1 MSKKHLRTET
11 GTVRRTY
18 KDTVFR
24 KIFNNKENLLALYNA
39 LNGTH
44 YNNPEDIEI
53 ITLDN
58 ALFLKMKNDIAFLV
72 STDQICLVEHS
83 STVCLNYPLRSLL
96 YLTKEYQAILKQRN
110 QDILSYTQVKIPTP
124 RCIVLYNGPA
134 QRPEREVMKLSD
146 AFANQDVEGCLELKV
161 EILNINYGK
170 NESLQKACKTLEDYA
185 ILVAKIREYAR
196 EMDDLSMA
204 VHKAI
209 QYCIDHDHLRDFLI
223 LNQAEVA
230 AMSLLEGS
238 WEEYAD
244 SMDQELER
252 LKKEAALGR
261 EYRKELEGRFV
272 KAAML
277 LELGL
282 KEPVLREMAAALEAA
297 QLKQAGCALEKK
309 TAKLYPPQTQLSSV
323 KETALKTD
331 SAFLI

>member
-18 KDTVFR
+18 KDSVFR

-124 RCIVLYNGPA
+124 RCIVLYNGLA

-252 LKKEAALGR
+252 LKKSEKALK
-261 EYRKELEGRFV
+261 ENEKKLKKEVLEKDDKIKELE
-272 KAAML
+272 AL
-277 LELGL
+277 L
-282 KEPVLREMAAALEAA
+282 AS
-297 QLKQAGCALEKK
+297 KQ
-309 TAKLYPPQTQLSSV
+309 
-323 KETALKTD
+323 
-331 SAFLI
+331 

>member
-1 MSKKHLRTET
+1 M
-11 GTVRRTY
+11 
-18 KDTVFR
+18 
-24 KIFNNKENLLALYNA
+24 ALYNA

-44 YNNPEDIEI
+44 YNNPADIEI

-146 AFANQDVEGCLELKV
+146 AFANQDVEGCMELKV

-252 LKKEAALGR
+252 LKESEKKLKESEKALKKEVLEKDAELERVSR
-261 EYRKELEGRFV
+261 EKDTELKRISSEKDARIKELE
-272 KAAML
+272 AL
-277 LELGL
+277 L
-282 KEPVLREMAAALEAA
+282 AS
-297 QLKQAGCALEKK
+297 KQ
-309 TAKLYPPQTQLSSV
+309 
-323 KETALKTD
+323 
-331 SAFLI
+331 

>member
-11 GTVRRTY
+11 GTIRRTY

-252 LKKEAALGR
+252 LKESEKALK
-261 EYRKELEGRFV
+261 KELEKVSRE
-272 KAAML
+272 KDA
-277 LELGL
+277 ELKRISSEKDARI
-282 KEPVLREMAAALEAA
+282 KELEALLA
-297 QLKQAGCALEKK
+297 SKQ
-309 TAKLYPPQTQLSSV
+309 
-323 KETALKTD
+323 
-331 SAFLI
+331 

>member
-146 AFANQDVEGCLELKV
+146 AFANQEVEGCLELKV

-252 LKKEAALGR
+252 LKVSEKKLKENEKKLKKEVLEKDAELERVSR
-261 EYRKELEGRFV
+261 EKDTELKRISSEKDARIKELE
-272 KAAML
+272 AL
-277 LELGL
+277 L
-282 KEPVLREMAAALEAA
+282 AS
-297 QLKQAGCALEKK
+297 KQ
-309 TAKLYPPQTQLSSV
+309 
-323 KETALKTD
+323 
-331 SAFLI
+331 

>member
-18 KDTVFR
+18 KDSVFR

-146 AFANQDVEGCLELKV
+146 AFANQEVEGCLELKV

-185 ILVAKIREYAR
+185 ILVARIREYAR

-252 LKKEAALGR
+252 LKESEKKLKESEKALKKEVLEKDAELKR
-261 EYRKELEGRFV
+261 ISSEKDARIKELE
-272 KAAML
+272 AL
-277 LELGL
+277 L
-282 KEPVLREMAAALEAA
+282 AS
-297 QLKQAGCALEKK
+297 KQ
-309 TAKLYPPQTQLSSV
+309 
-323 KETALKTD
+323 
-331 SAFLI
+331 

>member
-1 MSKKHLRTET
+1 
-11 GTVRRTY
+11 
-18 KDTVFR
+18 
-24 KIFNNKENLLALYNA
+24 
-39 LNGTH
+39 
-44 YNNPEDIEI
+44 
-53 ITLDN
+53 
-58 ALFLKMKNDIAFLV
+58 
-72 STDQICLVEHS
+72 
-83 STVCLNYPLRSLL
+83 
-96 YLTKEYQAILKQRN
+96 
-110 QDILSYTQVKIPTP
+110 
-124 RCIVLYNGPA
+124 
-134 QRPEREVMKLSD
+134 MKLSD

-252 LKKEAALGR
+252 LKESEKKLKESEKALKKEVLEKDAELERVSRKKDEKLQAQAAKI
-261 EYRKELEGRFV
+261 KELE
-272 KAAML
+272 AL
-277 LELGL
+277 L
-282 KEPVLREMAAALEAA
+282 AS
-297 QLKQAGCALEKK
+297 KQ
-309 TAKLYPPQTQLSSV
+309 
-323 KETALKTD
+323 
-331 SAFLI
+331 

>member
-1 MSKKHLRTET
+1 
-11 GTVRRTY
+11 
-18 KDTVFR
+18 
-24 KIFNNKENLLALYNA
+24 
-39 LNGTH
+39 
-44 YNNPEDIEI
+44 
-53 ITLDN
+53 
-58 ALFLKMKNDIAFLV
+58 
-72 STDQICLVEHS
+72 
-83 STVCLNYPLRSLL
+83 
-96 YLTKEYQAILKQRN
+96 
-110 QDILSYTQVKIPTP
+110 
-124 RCIVLYNGPA
+124 
-134 QRPEREVMKLSD
+134 MKLSD

-252 LKKEAALGR
+252 LKASEKKLKENEKKLKENEKKLKKEVLEKDAELQAQAAKI
-261 EYRKELEGRFV
+261 KELE
-272 KAAML
+272 AL
-277 LELGL
+277 L
-282 KEPVLREMAAALEAA
+282 AS
-297 QLKQAGCALEKK
+297 KQ
-309 TAKLYPPQTQLSSV
+309 
-323 KETALKTD
+323 
-331 SAFLI
+331 

>member
-252 LKKEAALGR
+252 LKESEKKLK
-261 EYRKELEGRFV
+261 KELEKVSRE
-272 KAAML
+272 KDA
-277 LELGL
+277 ELKRISSEKDARI
-282 KEPVLREMAAALEAA
+282 KELEALLA
-297 QLKQAGCALEKK
+297 SKQ
-309 TAKLYPPQTQLSSV
+309 
-323 KETALKTD
+323 
-331 SAFLI
+331 

>member
-146 AFANQDVEGCLELKV
+146 AFANQEVEGCLELKV

-252 LKKEAALGR
+252 LKESEKALK
-261 EYRKELEGRFV
+261 KELEKVSRE
-272 KAAML
+272 KDAELKRISSEKDARIKELETL
-277 LELGL
+277 L
-282 KEPVLREMAAALEAA
+282 AS
-297 QLKQAGCALEKK
+297 KQ
-309 TAKLYPPQTQLSSV
+309 
-323 KETALKTD
+323 
-331 SAFLI
+331 

>member
-18 KDTVFR
+18 KDSVFR

-53 ITLDN
+53 VTLDN

-185 ILVAKIREYAR
+185 ILVARIREYAR
-196 EMDDLSMA
+196 EMDALSMA

-252 LKKEAALGR
+252 LKKNEKKLKESEKALKKEVLEKDAELERVSREKEAELKRISSEKDAR
-261 EYRKELEGRFV
+261 IKELE
-272 KAAML
+272 AL
-277 LELGL
+277 L
-282 KEPVLREMAAALEAA
+282 AS
-297 QLKQAGCALEKK
+297 KQ
-309 TAKLYPPQTQLSSV
+309 
-323 KETALKTD
+323 
-331 SAFLI
+331 

>member
-1 MSKKHLRTET
+1 
-11 GTVRRTY
+11 
-18 KDTVFR
+18 
-24 KIFNNKENLLALYNA
+24 
-39 LNGTH
+39 
-44 YNNPEDIEI
+44 
-53 ITLDN
+53 
-58 ALFLKMKNDIAFLV
+58 
-72 STDQICLVEHS
+72 
-83 STVCLNYPLRSLL
+83 
-96 YLTKEYQAILKQRN
+96 
-110 QDILSYTQVKIPTP
+110 
-124 RCIVLYNGPA
+124 
-134 QRPEREVMKLSD
+134 MKLSD

-252 LKKEAALGR
+252 LKKSEKALK
-261 EYRKELEGRFV
+261 KELEKVSREKDAELERV
-272 KAAML
+272 SREKDAELQAQAAKI
-277 LELGL
+277 
-282 KEPVLREMAAALEAA
+282 KELEALLA
-297 QLKQAGCALEKK
+297 SKQ
-309 TAKLYPPQTQLSSV
+309 
-323 KETALKTD
+323 
-331 SAFLI
+331 

>member
-83 STVCLNYPLRSLL
+83 STICLNYPLRSLL

-252 LKKEAALGR
+252 LKESEKKLKESEKALKKEVLEKDAELERVSR
-261 EYRKELEGRFV
+261 EKDTELKRISSEKDARIKELE
-272 KAAML
+272 AL
-277 LELGL
+277 L
-282 KEPVLREMAAALEAA
+282 AS
-297 QLKQAGCALEKK
+297 KQ
-309 TAKLYPPQTQLSSV
+309 
-323 KETALKTD
+323 
-331 SAFLI
+331 

>member
-11 GTVRRTY
+11 GTIRRTY

-185 ILVAKIREYAR
+185 ILVARIREYAR

-252 LKKEAALGR
+252 LKESEKKLKESEKALKKEVLEKDAELERVSR
-261 EYRKELEGRFV
+261 EKDAELEKVSREKDEKLEKVSREKDAELKRISREKDARIKELE
-272 KAAML
+272 AL
-277 LELGL
+277 L
-282 KEPVLREMAAALEAA
+282 AS
-297 QLKQAGCALEKK
+297 KQ
-309 TAKLYPPQTQLSSV
+309 
-323 KETALKTD
+323 
-331 SAFLI
+331 

>member
-1 MSKKHLRTET
+1 
-11 GTVRRTY
+11 
-18 KDTVFR
+18 
-24 KIFNNKENLLALYNA
+24 
-39 LNGTH
+39 
-44 YNNPEDIEI
+44 
-53 ITLDN
+53 
-58 ALFLKMKNDIAFLV
+58 
-72 STDQICLVEHS
+72 
-83 STVCLNYPLRSLL
+83 
-96 YLTKEYQAILKQRN
+96 
-110 QDILSYTQVKIPTP
+110 
-124 RCIVLYNGPA
+124 
-134 QRPEREVMKLSD
+134 MKLSD

-252 LKKEAALGR
+252 LKESEKKLKESEKALKKEVLEKDAELERVSR
-261 EYRKELEGRFV
+261 EKDEKLQAQAEKIKELE
-272 KAAML
+272 AL
-277 LELGL
+277 L
-282 KEPVLREMAAALEAA
+282 AS
-297 QLKQAGCALEKK
+297 KQ
-309 TAKLYPPQTQLSSV
+309 
-323 KETALKTD
+323 
-331 SAFLI
+331 

>member
-18 KDTVFR
+18 KDSVFR

-185 ILVAKIREYAR
+185 ILVARIREYAR

-252 LKKEAALGR
+252 LKESEKKLKESEKALKKEVLEKDAELKR
-261 EYRKELEGRFV
+261 ISSEKDARIKELE
-272 KAAML
+272 AL
-277 LELGL
+277 L
-282 KEPVLREMAAALEAA
+282 AS
-297 QLKQAGCALEKK
+297 KQ
-309 TAKLYPPQTQLSSV
+309 
-323 KETALKTD
+323 
-331 SAFLI
+331 

>member
-252 LKKEAALGR
+252 LKKSEKKLKESEKALKKEVLEKDAELERVSR
-261 EYRKELEGRFV
+261 EKDTELKRISSEKDARIKELE
-272 KAAML
+272 AL
-277 LELGL
+277 L
-282 KEPVLREMAAALEAA
+282 AS
-297 QLKQAGCALEKK
+297 KQ
-309 TAKLYPPQTQLSSV
+309 
-323 KETALKTD
+323 
-331 SAFLI
+331 